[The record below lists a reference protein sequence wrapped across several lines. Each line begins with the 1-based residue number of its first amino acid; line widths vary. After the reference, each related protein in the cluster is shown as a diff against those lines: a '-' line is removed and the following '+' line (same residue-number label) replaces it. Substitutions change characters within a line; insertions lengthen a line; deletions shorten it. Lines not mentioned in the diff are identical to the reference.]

1 MKGYSARP
9 RPGIPGSPGAAG
21 GGAPEGRAGAA
32 STSAA
37 RRRRAS
43 APPGNASGGTSG
55 PSAKDTSLTSYLQVT
70 ILNVV
75 TTRGDRHEPRRAVAG
90 TDRKTAPRAGVAG
103 AGGPRAADL
112 RRRGGDLVRE
122 LSGDRCPGARG
133 AVLSPVHA
141 HDDDVH

>member
-9 RPGIPGSPGAAG
+9 RPGIPGSPGSAG
-21 GGAPEGRAGAA
+21 GRGAAGRAGSA
-32 STSAA
+32 SSSAR

-122 LSGDRCPGARG
+122 LSGGRCAGGRGPG
-133 AVLSPVHA
+133 LSPVPA
-141 HDDDVH
+141 HVRDVP